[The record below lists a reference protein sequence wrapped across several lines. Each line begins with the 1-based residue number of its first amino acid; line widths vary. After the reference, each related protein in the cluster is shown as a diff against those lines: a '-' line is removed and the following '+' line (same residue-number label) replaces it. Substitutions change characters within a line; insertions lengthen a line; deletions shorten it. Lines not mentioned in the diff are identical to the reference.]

1 MKTFAQMEGATA
13 MLTQTLYN
21 IRPFH
26 DEKESKI
33 KLIEREVSLLKQLKA
48 LRDAAW
54 RAERIAKTKL

>member
-1 MKTFAQMEGATA
+1 MNTFAQMESITA

-21 IRPFH
+21 IRPFD

-33 KLIEREVSLLKQLKA
+33 KLIEREISLLKQTKA
-48 LRDAAW
+48 LRDEAR